1 MTEYRLSD
9 LLDMGVTQKMADAF
23 YNAAGMPI
31 GIIDAIDGSIL
42 VGSGWQDIC
51 VKFHRVNPILRQRC
65 QESDNFIKNHLVE
78 GHACQYKC
86 QNGLMDIGVPI
97 VVEGRHLATMFL
109 GQFFYEDETP
119 EREFFIQLAQEF
131 GFDLDDYLAALDRV
145 PRLSHEKVNGIL
157 EYNMALTNFLAGLAE
172 NSLKKIQAEEKI
184 RASEQ
189 KFHAIFDQTF
199 QCIVLLSTDGRILEV
214 NNTAVQF
221 SGIRHAETVGKLFW
235 ETHWWSH
242 SSELQEKTRLAVQR
256 VAKGAFVRFEATHP
270 AADGTLHYVDFSL
283 KPVKDQAGAVV
294 LLIAEGRDITE
305 RKKAEQALQFTQ
317 FAVDHIR
324 DAAYWTG
331 PDGRLLYVNEA
342 SCRALGYTR
351 EELLSMTVSDIR
363 PVFPPEVWSEH
374 WQELRERKTFIFES
388 ILKRKD
394 GSVFPVEA
402 CVNYVL
408 FGGNEY
414 NCAFVRDISERKRVE
429 SELVKAHKLESVGL
443 LAGGIAHDF
452 NNILTGIM
460 GNASLAKM
468 SLSPQDKAYKYV
480 DNLETASY
488 RAKDLTQQFL
498 TFSKGGAPIKKRTS
512 AAEII
517 RSSMQL
523 ALSGLK
529 STGELTIPDDLWFVD
544 ADEGQVSQVIINLII
559 NADQAMPKGGN
570 IRGICENIELDEAN
584 SFFLKKGMYVRISIT
599 DQGMG
604 IPEEYLGKI
613 FDPYFTTKEKGR
625 GLGLAS
631 AYAIMKN
638 HDGHISVESQIGVG
652 STFSLYLPA
661 SVLPVIEQV
670 ETAEIVSG
678 KEKILVMDDE
688 EMVSTVVGEMLEH
701 LGYNVAFAQDGEQ
714 ALAMYSEALTSGR
727 PFDAVIMDLTIPGG
741 MGGKEAL
748 RRILQIDPDVRAIVS
763 SGYSNDPVMADFRQY
778 GFAGMVEKPFNLEK
792 LSEQVSKVLRR

>member
-9 LLDMGVTQKMADAF
+9 LLDMGITQKMADAF
-23 YNAAGMPI
+23 YQAAGMPI
-31 GIIDAIDGSIL
+31 GIIDAFDGSIL
-42 VGSGWQDIC
+42 VGAGWQDIC

-65 QESDNFIKNHLVE
+65 HESDNFIKSHLVE

-97 VVEGRHLATMFL
+97 VVEGCHLATMFL

-119 EREFFIQLAQEF
+119 ERDFFIQLAQKF

-172 NSLKKIQAEEKI
+172 NSLKKKQ
-184 RASEQ
+184 
-189 KFHAIFDQTF
+189 
-199 QCIVLLSTDGRILEV
+199 
-214 NNTAVQF
+214 
-221 SGIRHAETVGKLFW
+221 
-235 ETHWWSH
+235 
-242 SSELQEKTRLAVQR
+242 
-256 VAKGAFVRFEATHP
+256 
-270 AADGTLHYVDFSL
+270 
-283 KPVKDQAGAVV
+283 
-294 LLIAEGRDITE
+294 
-305 RKKAEQALQFTQ
+305 AEQALQFTQ

-351 EELLSMTVSDIR
+351 EELLAMTVPDIR

-480 DNLETASY
+480 DNLETASH

-512 AAEII
+512 AAEIM

-529 STGELTIPDDLWFVD
+529 STSELTIPDDLWFVD

-559 NADQAMPKGGN
+559 NADQAMPKGGI
-570 IRGICENIELDEAN
+570 IRGACENIELDEAS
-584 SFFLKKGMYVRISIT
+584 SFFLKKGKYVRISIK

-604 IPEEYLGKI
+604 ILEEHLGKI

-638 HDGHISVESQIGVG
+638 HGGHISVESQIGVG
-652 STFSLYLPA
+652 STFSLYLTA
-661 SVLPVIEQV
+661 SDSPVIEQEETV
-670 ETAEIVSG
+670 ELVSG
-678 KEKILVMDDE
+678 KGKILVMDDE
-688 EMVSTVVGEMLEH
+688 EIVSIVVGEMLDL
-701 LGYNVAFAQDGEQ
+701 LGYDAAFARDGEQ
-714 ALAMYSEALTSGR
+714 ALSMYGEALTSGR
-727 PFDAVIMDLTIPGG
+727 PFDAIIMDLTIPGG
-741 MGGKEAL
+741 MGGKETI
-748 RRILQIDPDVRAIVS
+748 RRILDIDQNAKAIVS

-792 LSEQVSKVLRR
+792 LSEQVNKVLRR